1 MDNSGTTEASEL
13 LCCSHQKTLTMS
25 STPIAYDTYQKL
37 ADAYSE
43 IAPDKEYNAYYD
55 RPAMLSLLDEGLAGQ
70 QILDAGCGPGI
81 YSEILLK
88 KGAEVTGID
97 VSENMI
103 KHAQTR
109 NGGLGRFIVANMEE
123 PLGMFQDQEF
133 DGVLSALAISYV
145 KDISVLFQEFQR
157 ILKPGGWFCFSTE
170 HPFFSYGYFKLDNYF
185 ETQAVSCQWKGFTN
199 EPITMNSY
207 YHSLSCI
214 TDALLNNGFVIE
226 RILEAKPVTEFEQK
240 HPRAY
245 AERLK
250 FPSFIHFRA
259 RKA

>member
-1 MDNSGTTEASEL
+1 MP
-13 LCCSHQKTLTMS
+13 
-25 STPIAYDTYQKL
+25 STPIAYHTYQAL

-55 RPAMLSLLDEGLAGQ
+55 RPAMLSLLVEDLAGQ
-70 QILDAGCGPGI
+70 HILDAGCGPGI

-103 KHAQTR
+103 QHARTR
-109 NGGLGRFIVANMEE
+109 NGDQGHFIVGNLEE
-123 PLGMFQDQEF
+123 PLSMFQDQQF
-133 DGVLSALAISYV
+133 DGIMSALAISYV
-145 KDISVLFQEFQR
+145 KDISALFGEFQC
-157 ILKPGGWFCFSTE
+157 IVKPGAWFCFSTE
-170 HPFFSYGYFKLDNYF
+170 HPFFSYNYFKLENYF
-185 ETQAVSCQWKGFTN
+185 ETQSVSCQWKGFTN

-214 TDALLNNGFVIE
+214 TDALLDNGFVIE
-226 RILEAKPVTEFEQK
+226 RILEAKPVAEFEQK
-240 HPRAY
+240 HSRAY

>member
-1 MDNSGTTEASEL
+1 
-13 LCCSHQKTLTMS
+13 MS
-25 STPIAYDTYQKL
+25 IPSSSNPIAYDTYQTL
-37 ADAYSE
+37 ATAYADR
-43 IAPDKEYNAYYD
+43 APNKEYNAYYD
-55 RPAMLSLLDEGLAGQ
+55 RPAMLSLLEEDLAGQ
-70 QILDAGCGPGI
+70 NILDAGCGPGI

-97 VSENMI
+97 VSENMVQ
-103 KHAQTR
+103 HAQTR
-109 NGGLGRFIVANMEE
+109 NGDQGRFIVGNLEE
-123 PLGMFQDQEF
+123 PLSMFQDQQF

-145 KDISVLFQEFQR
+145 KDISALFGEFQR
-157 ILKPGGWFCFSTE
+157 ILKPGAWFCFSTE
-170 HPFFSYGYFKLDNYF
+170 HPFFSYGYFKLEDYF
-185 ETQAVSCQWKGFTN
+185 ETQSVFCQWRGFTD
-199 EPITMNSY
+199 EPITMHSY

-214 TDALLNNGFVIE
+214 TDALLNNGLVIE
-226 RILEAKPVTEFEQK
+226 RILEAKPVAEFEQK